1 VAHRSDPLPLH
12 DAPGA
17 LPVLRAEADRLGL
30 VLPAGAVAR
39 FERYLALL
47 EEWNDRAGLTAITDA
62 DTAQRRHFGESLA
75 LLVALR
81 RAGLLREGEAS
92 RVADLGPG
100 GGFPGV
106 PMAIADPSMTLVL
119 IESQERR
126 CAFLRAV
133 AEELNLTGVSVVHAR
148 AEEAG
153 RGTALRTTFDL
164 VVARAL
170 AAMPVLVE
178 YALPLLR
185 DGGVLAT
192 PKGSRGDEELAEAA
206 HAIEVLGGEALEP
219 LALPLPEDVP
229 PQRVYLVRR
238 SGPLDDRYPRRP
250 GMPLKRPL

>member
-1 VAHRSDPLPLH
+1 VATEPDALLPTAG
-12 DAPGA
+12 DGA
-17 LPVLRAEADRLGL
+17 LPVLRAEAARLDL
-30 VLPAGAVAR
+30 ALPEGAIER

-47 EEWNDRAGLTAITDA
+47 EAWNDRAGLTAITDS

-81 RAGLLREGEAS
+81 RAGLLRPGEAA

-106 PMAIADPSMTLVL
+106 PMAIADPTLRLVL

-126 CAFLRAV
+126 CVFLRTV
-133 AEELNLTGVSVVHAR
+133 AEELGLPGVSVVHAR

-153 RGTALRTTFDL
+153 RMPALRATFDL

-185 DGGVLAT
+185 EGGALAT
-192 PKGSRGDEELAEAA
+192 PKGSRGDEELTEAA
-206 HAIEVLGGEALEP
+206 RAIEALGGEALEP
-219 LALPLPEDVP
+219 LALPLPDDVP

-238 SGPLDDRYPRRP
+238 AGPLDDRYPRRP

>member
-1 VAHRSDPLPLH
+1 MTQPPHIPTPD
-12 DAPGA
+12 A
-17 LPVLRAEADRLGL
+17 LPVLRAEAERLDLALSEDAIGRF
-30 VLPAGAVAR
+30 GA
-39 FERYLALL
+39 YLALL

-62 DTAQRRHFGESLA
+62 ETAQRRHFGESLA

-81 RAGLLREGEAS
+81 RASLLRPGEEA

-100 GGFPGV
+100 GGFPGI
-106 PMAIADPSMTLVL
+106 PMAIADPALTLVL

-126 CAFLRAV
+126 CAFLRVV
-133 AEELNLTGVSVVHAR
+133 AETLGLDRVSVVHAR

-153 RGTALRTTFDL
+153 RAPRLRGTFDL

-185 DGGVLAT
+185 DGGALAT
-192 PKGSRGDEELAEAA
+192 PKGSRGDEELTEASR
-206 HAIEVLGGEALEP
+206 AIEALGGEALP
-219 LALPLPEDVP
+219 TLAMPLPDDVP
-229 PQRVYLVRR
+229 PQGVYLVRR

-250 GMPLKRPL
+250 GIPLKRPL

>member
-1 VAHRSDPLPLH
+1 MTDQSALPPLAA
-12 DAPGA
+12 DPGA
-17 LPVLRAEADRLGL
+17 LPVLRAEAARLGL
-30 VLPAGAVAR
+30 ALPEVAIER
-39 FERYLALL
+39 FQRYLELL
-47 EEWNDRAGLTAITDA
+47 DEWNDRAGLTAITDA
-62 DTAQRRHFGESLA
+62 ETAQRRHFGESLA

-81 RAGLLREGEAS
+81 RAGLLREGEAA

-106 PMAIADPSMTLVL
+106 PMAVADPAMTLVL

-133 AEELNLTGVSVVHAR
+133 AEDLGLTGVSVVHAR

-153 RGTALRTTFDL
+153 RATALRGSFDL

-178 YALPLLR
+178 YARPLLR
-185 DGGVLAT
+185 DDGVLAT
-192 PKGSRGDEELAEAA
+192 PKGSRGDDELTEAA
-206 HAIEVLGGEALEP
+206 RAIEALGGVALEP
-219 LALPLPEDVP
+219 LALPLPDDVP

>member
-1 VAHRSDPLPLH
+1 MADQPAPTAP
-12 DAPGA
+12 DAEPDH
-17 LPVLRAEADRLGL
+17 LPVLRAEAARLRL
-30 VLPAGAVAR
+30 ALPDAAIAR

-62 DTAQRRHFGESLA
+62 ETAQRRHFGESLA

-81 RAGLLREGEAS
+81 EAGLLQAGGAS
-92 RVADLGPG
+92 RIADLGPG

-106 PMAIADPSMTLVL
+106 PMAIADPTMTLVL

-126 CAFLRAV
+126 CAFLRVV
-133 AEELNLTGVSVVHAR
+133 AEELGLTGVRVVHAR

-153 RGTALRTTFDL
+153 RMPALRASFDV

-185 DGGVLAT
+185 DAGVLAT
-192 PKGSRGDEELAEAA
+192 PKGSRGDDELAEAA
-206 HAIEVLGGEALEP
+206 RAIEALGGEALPP
-219 LALPLPEDVP
+219 LALPLPDDVP